1 MINFFKGLL
10 FLGTIIG
17 QIYIC
22 EFTNLS
28 YALCYLLA
36 IPEAF
41 IVAFAMSELKLIHL
55 FKKSD
60 DADYSLLFQVF
71 VFMLAIL
78 VLTTYGGLYE
88 R

>member
-1 MINFFKGLL
+1 MNFIKGLL

-22 EFTNLS
+22 EFTNLN

-41 IVAFAMSELKLIHL
+41 IIAFIMSELKLVHL

-60 DADYSLLFQVF
+60 DADYTLLFQTF
-71 VFMLAIL
+71 IFMLAIL
-78 VLTTYGGLYE
+78 TLTTIGGLSE

>member
-1 MINFFKGLL
+1 MNFIKGLL
-10 FLGTIIG
+10 FLGAIIG

-22 EFTNLS
+22 EFTNLN
-28 YALCYLLA
+28 YGLCYLLA

-41 IVAFAMSELKLIHL
+41 IVAFAMSELKLVHL

-60 DADYSLLFQVF
+60 DADYTLLSQVF
-71 VFMLAIL
+71 IFMLVIL
-78 VLTTYGGLYE
+78 VLATFGGLSE

>member
-1 MINFFKGLL
+1 MNFIKGLL
-10 FLGTIIG
+10 FLGAIIG

-28 YALCYLLA
+28 YGLCYLLA
-36 IPEAF
+36 VPEAF
-41 IVAFAMSELKLIHL
+41 IVAFAMSELKPVHL

-60 DADYSLLFQVF
+60 DADYTLLSQVF
-71 VFMLAIL
+71 IFMLVIL
-78 VLTTYGGLYE
+78 VLATFGGLSE